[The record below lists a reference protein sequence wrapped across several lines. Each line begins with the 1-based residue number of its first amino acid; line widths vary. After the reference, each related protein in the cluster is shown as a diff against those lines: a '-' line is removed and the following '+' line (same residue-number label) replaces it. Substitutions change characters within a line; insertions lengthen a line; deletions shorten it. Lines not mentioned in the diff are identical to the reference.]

1 MHCIAGLD
9 ELTEGSAIIDG
20 EDLSKM
26 SDKHLTELRREK
38 IGFIFQSFNLVP
50 TLTAEEN
57 IRLPLLLGNKK
68 GNEEWIQR
76 VIDTVH
82 LQDRLTHRPSE
93 LSGGQQQR
101 VAVARALA
109 SEPRIILADEP
120 TGNLDSTTGGEILS
134 FMRMAVDQLDQTI
147 VMVTHDPVAA
157 AYADRIVFLADG
169 KVVSE
174 MLEPTAEK
182 VLDRMKSLGN
192 YSHVSYRTEEHPRT
206 QSASGAHFSCR
217 HSRYCVP
224 FRNFYFFCHV
234 GQNFQQ
240 PLPRCL
246 RKHRWIRA
254 LNRSR

>member
-1 MHCIAGLD
+1 
-9 ELTEGSAIIDG
+9 
-20 EDLSKM
+20 
-26 SDKHLTELRREK
+26 
-38 IGFIFQSFNLVP
+38 LVP
-50 TLTAEEN
+50 TLTADEN

-76 VIDTVH
+76 VINTVH

-192 YSHVSYRTEEHPRT
+192 
-206 QSASGAHFSCR
+206 
-217 HSRYCVP
+217 
-224 FRNFYFFCHV
+224 
-234 GQNFQQ
+234 
-240 PLPRCL
+240 
-246 RKHRWIRA
+246 
-254 LNRSR
+254 

>member
-1 MHCIAGLD
+1 
-9 ELTEGSAIIDG
+9 
-20 EDLSKM
+20 
-26 SDKHLTELRREK
+26 
-38 IGFIFQSFNLVP
+38 
-50 TLTAEEN
+50 
-57 IRLPLLLGNKK
+57 LGNKK

-76 VIDTVH
+76 VINTVH

-192 YSHVSYRTEEHPRT
+192 
-206 QSASGAHFSCR
+206 
-217 HSRYCVP
+217 
-224 FRNFYFFCHV
+224 
-234 GQNFQQ
+234 
-240 PLPRCL
+240 
-246 RKHRWIRA
+246 
-254 LNRSR
+254 